1 MVNAFLPG
9 VNPLATIWD
18 VAKRAGVSI
27 ASVSRVINQSPH
39 KVSETARIRILEAVK
54 ELDYRPNALAQ
65 GLIMKRSMTIGTII
79 PDISNPYYAEIVRGI
94 QDVAEEFGYA
104 VVLQNTDRTKK
115 RIIRCIQVLREKRA
129 DGIIFSG
136 GIIHAYETLSSLK
149 ELTGRVV
156 VIGRH
161 EVDFPAVRVDNMGG
175 AAQAVQ
181 HLLDLGHERIGFIS
195 GPKMSTSSIDRLKG
209 YKNALAQNGRHFEAV
224 LVRQGNLT
232 PESGFHAAKE
242 VLGLRERPTAILASN
257 DLMAFG
263 AIHAGRDLG
272 LRVPQDLS
280 VVGFDNIPLSSY
292 FNPPL
297 TTVEIPMY
305 SVGTASMQML
315 ADLLSGRE
323 FSRIRLFTTRLLVRE
338 SSADRSGGKKTA

>member
-1 MVNAFLPG
+1 MS
-9 VNPLATIWD
+9 TIWD

-104 VVLQNTDRTKK
+104 VVLQNTDRTKN

-175 AAQAVQ
+175 ATQAVQ
-181 HLLDLGHERIGFIS
+181 HLLELGHERIGFIS

-209 YKNALAQNGRHFEAV
+209 YKNALAQNGRHFDAG
-224 LVRQGNLT
+224 LVKQGNLT
-232 PESGFHAAKE
+232 PESGFQAAKE
-242 VLGLRERPTAILASN
+242 VLGRRERPTAILASN

-263 AIHAGRDLG
+263 AIRAARSLG
-272 LRVPQDLS
+272 FRVPQDLS

-292 FNPPL
+292 FEPPL
-297 TTVEIPMY
+297 TTVEIPMH

-323 FSRIRLFTTRLLVRE
+323 FSRVRLFTTRLLVRE
-338 SSADRSGGKKTA
+338 SSAKRSGGKKMA

>member
-1 MVNAFLPG
+1 MS
-9 VNPLATIWD
+9 TIRD
-18 VAKRAGVSI
+18 VARQAGVSI
-27 ASVSRVINQSPH
+27 ATVSRALTQNPH
-39 KVSETARIRILEAVK
+39 KVSDEARTRILEAVK

-94 QDVAEEFGYA
+94 QDVAERLGYA
-104 VVLQNTDRTKK
+104 VVLQNTDRTKN
-115 RIIRCIQVLREKRA
+115 RIIKCIQVLREKRA

-136 GIIHAYETLSSLK
+136 GMIHAYETLSSLK

-161 EVDFPAVRVDNMGG
+161 EVDFPAVQVDNLGG
-175 AAQAVQ
+175 ASQAVQ
-181 HLLDLGHERIGFIS
+181 HLIDLGHERIGFVS
-195 GPKMSTSSIDRLKG
+195 GPRMSTSSIDRLKG
-209 YKNALAQNGRHFEAV
+209 YRNALAQNGHRYDAG

-232 PESGFHAAKE
+232 PQSGFQAAKE
-242 VLGLRERPTAILASN
+242 ALRRRERPTAILASN

-263 AIHAGRDLG
+263 VIHAARGLG
-272 LRVPQDLS
+272 LRVPQDLA

-292 FNPPL
+292 FDPPL

-305 SVGTASMQML
+305 DVGAASMQML

-323 FSRIRLFTTRLLVRE
+323 FSRIRLFATRLLVRQ
-338 SSADRSGGKKTA
+338 SSGKWGGGEKMP

>member
-1 MVNAFLPG
+1 MVNAFLRG

-39 KVSETARIRILEAVK
+39 KVSEKARIRILDAVK

-94 QDVAEEFGYA
+94 QDVAEGLGYA

-115 RIIRCIQVLREKRA
+115 RIIKCIQVLREKRA

-136 GIIHAYETLSSLK
+136 GIIHAYEALSSLK

-175 AAQAVQ
+175 ATQAVQ
-181 HLLDLGHERIGFIS
+181 HLLDLGHERIGFFS

-209 YKNALAQNGRHFEAV
+209 YKNALAQNGRLFDAG
-224 LVRQGNLT
+224 LVKQGNLT
-232 PESGFHAAKE
+232 PESGFQAAKE
-242 VLGLRERPTAILASN
+242 VLGRRERPTAILASN

-263 AIHAGRDLG
+263 AIRAARSMG

-292 FNPPL
+292 FEPPL

-305 SVGTASMQML
+305 SVGAASMQML
-315 ADLLSGRE
+315 ADLMSGRE

-338 SSADRSGGKKTA
+338 SSAKMNGG